1 MAERLK
7 RIGTGT
13 ILLPNR
19 PGIVQTAAIVGKKE
33 GSGPLHS
40 EFDAVIEDDLFGEET
55 WEKAESRF
63 HYTAADT
70 CLKKAGATPESVD
83 MTLGGDLLNQIMAA
97 STAAQKLQTPFLG
110 IYGACSTMA
119 ETLCIGAMLCDGGY
133 ARRALCCASSHFC
146 SAERQYRFPL
156 EYGNQRPPTSQWTVT
171 GAGAALLD
179 TSARRPICR
188 ATHVTLGRIVDLAIK
203 DMNNMGAAMAPAA
216 ADTLRRHLMDTGQTA
231 ADYDL
236 IISGDLGKIGHD
248 LLLTLMMDAGV
259 PLDAARYV
267 DCGMLIF
274 SPEQDVH
281 AGGSGCGCSASVLCG
296 YIMRLFRE
304 KAIHRVAFMA
314 TGALLSPTFSQQ
326 GGAIPGI
333 AHLIV
338 LEADEA

>member
-19 PGIVQTAAIVGKKE
+19 PGIAQTAAIVGKKE
-33 GSGPLHS
+33 GSGPLHG

-63 HYTAADT
+63 HYTAANT

-83 MTLGGDLLNQIMAA
+83 VTLGGDLLNQIMAA

-179 TSARRPICR
+179 A
-188 ATHVTLGRIVDLAIK
+188 GVDGTEVVKADTIEELAAL
-203 DMNNMGAAMAPAA
+203 MGVD
-216 ADTLRRHLMDTGQTA
+216 ADTLVKSVETYNTACATGNDAEFGKAASNLTA
-231 ADYDL
+231 IDAAPYYAVR
-236 IISGDLGKIGHD
+236 IYVCTGGTI
-248 LLLTLMMDAGV
+248 AGV
-259 PLDAARYV
+259 KTNLDFQVLREDGSVINGLY
-267 DCGMLIF
+267 
-274 SPEQDVH
+274 
-281 AGGSGCGCSASVLCG
+281 AGGETSNREMYAYAYSSGSGVGYALASGRQIGMNL
-296 YIMRLFRE
+296 M
-304 KAIHRVAFMA
+304 K
-314 TGALLSPTFSQQ
+314 
-326 GGAIPGI
+326 
-333 AHLIV
+333 
-338 LEADEA
+338 

>member
-19 PGIVQTAAIVGKKE
+19 PGIAQTAAIVGKKE
-33 GSGPLHS
+33 GEGPLHS

-83 MTLGGDLLNQIMAA
+83 VTLGGDLLNQIMAA

-179 TSARRPICR
+179 TSVCRPICR

-216 ADTLRRHLMDTGQTA
+216 ADTLRRHLMDTGRTA

-248 LLLTLMMDAGV
+248 LLL
-259 PLDAARYV
+259 
-267 DCGMLIF
+267 IF

-281 AGGSGCGCSASVLCG
+281 SGGSGCGCSASVLCG

>member
-19 PGIVQTAAIVGKKE
+19 PGIAQTAAIVGKKE
-33 GSGPLHS
+33 GSGPLHG

-63 HYTAADT
+63 HYTAANT

-83 MTLGGDLLNQIMAA
+83 VTLGGDLLNQIMAA

-179 TSARRPICR
+179 TSARVRF
-188 ATHVTLGRIVDLAIK
+188 
-203 DMNNMGAAMAPAA
+203 
-216 ADTLRRHLMDTGQTA
+216 
-231 ADYDL
+231 
-236 IISGDLGKIGHD
+236 
-248 LLLTLMMDAGV
+248 
-259 PLDAARYV
+259 AARRT
-267 DCGMLIF
+267 
-274 SPEQDVH
+274 SPW
-281 AGGSGCGCSASVLCG
+281 
-296 YIMRLFRE
+296 
-304 KAIHRVAFMA
+304 
-314 TGALLSPTFSQQ
+314 GALLIWRLRT
-326 GGAIPGI
+326 
-333 AHLIV
+333 
-338 LEADEA
+338 

>member
-19 PGIVQTAAIVGKKE
+19 PGIAQTAAIVGKKE
-33 GSGPLHS
+33 GEGPLHS
-40 EFDAVIEDDLFGEET
+40 EFDAVIEDDLFDEET

-83 MTLGGDLLNQIMAA
+83 VTLGGDLLNQIMAA

-179 TSARRPICR
+179 A
-188 ATHVTLGRIVDLAIK
+188 AVDGTEVVKADTIEELAAL
-203 DMNNMGAAMAPAA
+203 MGVD
-216 ADTLRRHLMDTGQTA
+216 ADTLVKSVETYNTACATGNDTEFGKDASNLTA
-231 ADYDL
+231 IDAAPYYAVR
-236 IISGDLGKIGHD
+236 IYVCTGGTI
-248 LLLTLMMDAGV
+248 AGV
-259 PLDAARYV
+259 KTNLDFQVLREDGSVINGLY
-267 DCGMLIF
+267 
-274 SPEQDVH
+274 
-281 AGGSGCGCSASVLCG
+281 AGGETSNREMYAYAYSSGSGVGYALASGRQIGMNL
-296 YIMRLFRE
+296 M
-304 KAIHRVAFMA
+304 K
-314 TGALLSPTFSQQ
+314 
-326 GGAIPGI
+326 
-333 AHLIV
+333 
-338 LEADEA
+338 

>member
-83 MTLGGDLLNQIMAA
+83 VTLGGDLLNQIMAA

-179 TSARRPICR
+179 A
-188 ATHVTLGRIVDLAIK
+188 AVDGIEVVKADTIEELAAL
-203 DMNNMGAAMAPAA
+203 MGVD
-216 ADTLRRHLMDTGQTA
+216 ADTLVKSVETYNTACATGNDTEFGKDASNLTA
-231 ADYDL
+231 IDAAPYYAVR
-236 IISGDLGKIGHD
+236 IYVCTGGTI
-248 LLLTLMMDAGV
+248 AGV
-259 PLDAARYV
+259 KTNLDFQVLREDGSVINGLY
-267 DCGMLIF
+267 
-274 SPEQDVH
+274 
-281 AGGSGCGCSASVLCG
+281 AGGETSNREMYAYAYSSGSGVGYALASGRQIGMNL
-296 YIMRLFRE
+296 M
-304 KAIHRVAFMA
+304 K
-314 TGALLSPTFSQQ
+314 
-326 GGAIPGI
+326 
-333 AHLIV
+333 
-338 LEADEA
+338 

>member
-19 PGIVQTAAIVGKKE
+19 PGIAQTAAIVGKKE
-33 GSGPLHS
+33 GEGPLHS
-40 EFDAVIEDDLFGEET
+40 EFDAVIEDDLFSEET

-83 MTLGGDLLNQIMAA
+83 VTLGGDLLNQIMAA

-179 TSARRPICR
+179 A
-188 ATHVTLGRIVDLAIK
+188 AVDGTEVVKADTIEELAAL
-203 DMNNMGAAMAPAA
+203 MGVD
-216 ADTLRRHLMDTGQTA
+216 ADTLVKSVETYNTACATGNDTEFGKDASNLTA
-231 ADYDL
+231 IDAAPYYAVR
-236 IISGDLGKIGHD
+236 IYVCTGGTI
-248 LLLTLMMDAGV
+248 AGV
-259 PLDAARYV
+259 KTNLDFQVLREDGSVINGLY
-267 DCGMLIF
+267 
-274 SPEQDVH
+274 
-281 AGGSGCGCSASVLCG
+281 AGGETSNREMYAYAYSSGSGVGYALASGRQIGMNL
-296 YIMRLFRE
+296 M
-304 KAIHRVAFMA
+304 K
-314 TGALLSPTFSQQ
+314 
-326 GGAIPGI
+326 
-333 AHLIV
+333 
-338 LEADEA
+338 

>member
-1 MAERLK
+1 MVERLK

-19 PGIVQTAAIVGKKE
+19 PGIAQTAAIVGKKE
-33 GSGPLHS
+33 GEGPLHS

-83 MTLGGDLLNQIMAA
+83 VTLGGDLLNQIMAA

-179 TSARRPICR
+179 A
-188 ATHVTLGRIVDLAIK
+188 AVDGTEVVKADTIEELAAL
-203 DMNNMGAAMAPAA
+203 MGVD
-216 ADTLRRHLMDTGQTA
+216 ADTLVKSVETYNTACATGNDTEFGKDASNLTSIDA
-231 ADYDL
+231 APYYAVR
-236 IISGDLGKIGHD
+236 IYVCTGGTI
-248 LLLTLMMDAGV
+248 AGV
-259 PLDAARYV
+259 KTNLDFQVLREDGSVINGLY
-267 DCGMLIF
+267 
-274 SPEQDVH
+274 
-281 AGGSGCGCSASVLCG
+281 AGGETSNREMYAYAYSSGSGVGYALASGRQIGMNL
-296 YIMRLFRE
+296 M
-304 KAIHRVAFMA
+304 K
-314 TGALLSPTFSQQ
+314 
-326 GGAIPGI
+326 
-333 AHLIV
+333 
-338 LEADEA
+338 

>member
-1 MAERLK
+1 MVERLK

-19 PGIVQTAAIVGKKE
+19 PGIAQTAAIVGKKE
-33 GSGPLHS
+33 GSGPLHG

-63 HYTAADT
+63 HYTAANT

-83 MTLGGDLLNQIMAA
+83 VTLGGDLLNQIMAA

-203 DMNNMGAAMAPAA
+203 DMNNMGAAMAQG
-216 ADTLRRHLMDTGQTA
+216 R
-231 ADYDL
+231 
-236 IISGDLGKIGHD
+236 
-248 LLLTLMMDAGV
+248 
-259 PLDAARYV
+259 
-267 DCGMLIF
+267 
-274 SPEQDVH
+274 
-281 AGGSGCGCSASVLCG
+281 SVRKGLN
-296 YIMRLFRE
+296 L
-304 KAIHRVAFMA
+304 
-314 TGALLSPTFSQQ
+314 
-326 GGAIPGI
+326 
-333 AHLIV
+333 
-338 LEADEA
+338 